1 MFGSVGT
8 PKTSRVGSFFQ
19 HVNTHVEDV
28 SNYLSER
35 HVEDVS
41 NYLSERHCS
50 IQTHTHTHTVT
61 HACSIAVFW
70 EAPPVARSLEEGVI
84 L

>member
-19 HVNTHVEDV
+19 HVNT
-28 SNYLSER
+28 